1 MRNPVL
7 SLSSFGC
14 AVLLFSACGSEV
26 VPPARILP
34 VNVGGND
41 QTSSGPINYSPRVFA
56 NLDFQPSGVKV
67 KVNTQFKVS
76 GDGQVTVGQVGA
88 TNVGTPSQMIQKHL
102 VGIAGGAGGT
112 FSNGVYS
119 PSTNPFGPMKT
130 ECGVKAE
137 ETLQNLKS
145 DGTTVD
151 VSAASYATWGPCCG
165 AISRGI
171 QNPYSTTSADLF
183 AGKYRFF
190 IEKFSCAPAAPIA
203 SLIMKIVPPN
213 VALNEVA
220 PILVG
225 ENYKTTPY
233 VSNTAGEIYFA
244 ANDIWRQDNEGS
256 WLLTVTVLNP

>member
-1 MRNPVL
+1 MRTRVL
-7 SLSSFGC
+7 SLFSFGS
-14 AVLLFSACGSEV
+14 ALLFLSACGSEV
-26 VPPARILP
+26 IPPAQIISS
-34 VNVGGND
+34 NVVANA
-41 QTSSGPINYSPRVFA
+41 QAPSGSISYNPRVFA

-67 KVNTQFKVS
+67 KLNTQFKIS
-76 GDGQVTVGQVGA
+76 GEGQITVGQVGA
-88 TNVGTPSQMIQKHL
+88 MNAGTPNQMIQKHL

-119 PSTNPFGPMKT
+119 PSTTPFGPMKT
-130 ECGVKAE
+130 ECGVKAD

-151 VSAASYATWGPCCG
+151 VSAAAYATWGPCCG
-165 AISRGI
+165 EISRGI

-190 IEKFSCAPAAPIA
+190 IEKFSCAPTAPIA
-203 SLIMKIVPPN
+203 SLVMKIVPPN
-213 VALNEVA
+213 VALNQVV
-220 PILVG
+220 PVLVG

-233 VSNTAGEIYFA
+233 VSDTTGEIYFA